1 MIDLEDKR
9 DSQILNSYFFFL
21 KDYNQMFDK
30 IEPTV
35 KGILMKKNDLKNIET
50 KIRED
55 IEKLKQQIE
64 ILKEKTKPVAPD
76 CSLGRLTR
84 EEALNEQMM
93 NKKVLNEATLTLTRL
108 NNALKR
114 VNHEM
119 FGVCVVCEEEINVE
133 RMLIRPES
141 VRCVDCAN

>member
-1 MIDLEDKR
+1 M
-9 DSQILNSYFFFL
+9 
-21 KDYNQMFDK
+21 YNPNRGKFMTEVERNKIKNK
-30 IEPTV
+30 IENE
-35 KGILMKKNDLKNIET
+35 IKKLET
-50 KIRED
+50 
-55 IEKLKQQIE
+55 QIE

-93 NKKVLNEATLTLTRL
+93 NKTVLSEANLTLTRL
-108 NNALKR
+108 KNALKR

-119 FGVCVVCEEEINVE
+119 FGICIVCEEEINVE

-141 VRCVDCAN
+141 IRCVNCAS

>member
-1 MIDLEDKR
+1 
-9 DSQILNSYFFFL
+9 
-21 KDYNQMFDK
+21 MFDK
-30 IEPTV
+30 IEPTS
-35 KGILMKKNDLKNIET
+35 KGILMKKNDLKRVEK
-50 KIRED
+50 KIREE
-55 IEKLKQQIE
+55 IEKLKHQIE

-93 NKKVLNEATLTLTRL
+93 NKKVLSEATLTLTRL
-108 NNALKR
+108 KNALKR

-119 FGVCVVCEEEINVE
+119 FGICIVCEEEINVE

-141 VRCVDCAN
+141 VRCVDCAT

>member
-1 MIDLEDKR
+1 MTNTER
-9 DSQILNSYFFFL
+9 DII
-21 KDYNQMFDK
+21 KEK
-30 IEPTV
+30 IENE
-35 KGILMKKNDLKNIET
+35 IN
-50 KIRED
+50 
-55 IEKLKQQIE
+55 KLEQQIE

-93 NKKVLNEATLTLTRL
+93 NKTVLSEATLTLTRL

>member
-1 MIDLEDKR
+1 MTNTER
-9 DSQILNSYFFFL
+9 DII
-21 KDYNQMFDK
+21 KEK
-30 IEPTV
+30 IENE
-35 KGILMKKNDLKNIET
+35 IN
-50 KIRED
+50 
-55 IEKLKQQIE
+55 KLEQQIE

-93 NKKVLNEATLTLTRL
+93 NKIVLSEATLTLTRL

>member
-1 MIDLEDKR
+1 MTKTER
-9 DSQILNSYFFFL
+9 TQI
-21 KDYNQMFDK
+21 KEK
-30 IEPTV
+30 IEF
-35 KGILMKKNDLKNIET
+35 
-50 KIRED
+50 D
-55 IEKLKQQIE
+55 IKKLKHQIT

-93 NKKVLNEATLTLTRL
+93 NKKVLSEATLTLTRL

-119 FGVCVVCEEEINVE
+119 FGVCILCEEEINVK

-141 VRCVDCAN
+141 VRCVECAC

>member
-1 MIDLEDKR
+1 MTQKER
-9 DSQILNSYFFFL
+9 DTIKN
-21 KDYNQMFDK
+21 K
-30 IEPTV
+30 IEEE
-35 KGILMKKNDLKNIET
+35 IKKLET
-50 KIRED
+50 QTK
-55 IEKLKQQIE
+55 

-93 NKKVLNEATLTLTRL
+93 NKKVLSESTLTLTRL

-119 FGVCVVCEEEINVE
+119 FGICILCEEEIDIE

-141 VRCVDCAN
+141 VRCVACAN

>member
-1 MIDLEDKR
+1 MTKTER
-9 DSQILNSYFFFL
+9 TQI
-21 KDYNQMFDK
+21 KEK
-30 IEPTV
+30 IEFDIKKLQHQIT
-35 KGILMKKNDLKNIET
+35 IL
-50 KIRED
+50 
-55 IEKLKQQIE
+55 Q
-64 ILKEKTKPVAPD
+64 EKTKPVAPD

-93 NKKVLNEATLTLTRL
+93 NKKVLSEATLTLTRL

-119 FGVCVVCEEEINVE
+119 FGVCILCEEEINVE

-141 VRCVDCAN
+141 VRCVECAC

>member
-1 MIDLEDKR
+1 MTEKNRESIK
-9 DSQILNSYFFFL
+9 
-21 KDYNQMFDK
+21 KK
-30 IEPTV
+30 I
-35 KGILMKKNDLKNIET
+35 K
-50 KIRED
+50 ED

-114 VNHEM
+114 VNHET

>member
-1 MIDLEDKR
+1 MTKTER
-9 DSQILNSYFFFL
+9 TQI
-21 KDYNQMFDK
+21 KEK
-30 IEPTV
+30 IEFD
-35 KGILMKKNDLKNIET
+35 IKKL
-50 KIRED
+50 
-55 IEKLKQQIE
+55 QHQIT

-93 NKKVLNEATLTLTRL
+93 NKKVLSEATLTLTRL

-119 FGVCVVCEEEINVE
+119 FGVCILCEEEINVE

-141 VRCVDCAN
+141 VRCVECAC